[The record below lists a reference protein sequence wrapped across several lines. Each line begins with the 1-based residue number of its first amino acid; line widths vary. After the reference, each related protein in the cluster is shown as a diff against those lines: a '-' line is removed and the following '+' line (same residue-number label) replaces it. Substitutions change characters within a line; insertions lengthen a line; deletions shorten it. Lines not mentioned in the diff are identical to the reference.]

1 MFLVNKEDK
10 TTQEIKD
17 ISFKSCGLKERDD
30 LQEWISN
37 NPMIL
42 GEELLIIQKEFDGFS
57 DTNERLDLLALDKN
71 GNLVII
77 ENKLDDSGKNVVWQ
91 AMKYAGYCSSLKND
105 DIKKIYHQY
114 INKRGLKINAEE
126 SITEFLEK
134 ADFSEVQLNQ
144 DLSQR
149 IILVARE
156 FRREVTNTVI
166 WARKFGIKIQCIKI
180 IPYQIREQL
189 VVDTD
194 QIIPVKDIADIMI
207 GYDEKAKEEVE
218 NKDKLANCQITRNE
232 FWHLFLPKFN
242 EKSNLFAGRNIEL
255 NQYDHW
261 FSTGSGIS
269 GVYFNFLITKD
280 YAGVELG
287 ISGGTQEKN
296 KKIYDYFY
304 NNKDEIETAFGKEM
318 EWERLDDKKM
328 SRISSKLHG
337 VSVYNKEDWNEMMEF
352 LTETMIKFEKA
363 LRKYINN
370 YSRNIK
376 NKTKESKITM

>member
-10 TTQEIKD
+10 TTKEIKD

-30 LQEWISN
+30 LQEWICN

-42 GEELLIIQKEFDGFS
+42 GEDLLIIQKEFDGFS
-57 DTNERLDLLALDKN
+57 DTNERLDLLAIDKK
-71 GNLVII
+71 GNLVVI

-91 AMKYAGYCSSLKND
+91 AMKYAGYCSSLKNE
-105 DIKKIYHQY
+105 DIREIYQQY
-114 INKRGLKINAEE
+114 INKKGLKINADE
-126 SITEFLEK
+126 SIAEFLEK

-144 DLSQR
+144 DLTQR
-149 IILVARE
+149 IILVSRE
-156 FRREVTNTVI
+156 FRKEVTNTVI
-166 WARKFGIKIQCIKI
+166 WARKFGMKIQCIKV
-180 IPYQIREQL
+180 IPYKIGEQL

-207 GYDEKAKEEVE
+207 GYDEKSKEDAEKKE
-218 NKDKLANCQITRNE
+218 KLANCQVIRNE

-242 EKSNLFAGRNIEL
+242 QKSNLFAGRNIEL

-269 GVYFNFLITKD
+269 EVHFSFLITKD

-296 KKIYDYFY
+296 KKIFDYFY
-304 NNKDEIETAFGKEM
+304 KNKKEIEDSFGEKLD
-318 EWERLDDKKM
+318 WERLDNKRM
-328 SRISSKLHG
+328 SRIASKLHG
-337 VSVYNKEDWNEMMEF
+337 VSIYNREDWNRIMEF
-352 LTETMIKFEKA
+352 LTDTMIKFEKA
-363 LRKYINN
+363 LRKYIDS
-370 YSRNIK
+370 YSKKRDK
-376 NKTKESKITM
+376 

>member
-105 DIKKIYHQY
+105 DIKEIYQQY
-114 INKRGLKINAEE
+114 INKKGLNSKAEE

-156 FRREVTNTVI
+156 FRKEVTNTVI
-166 WARKFGIKIQCIKI
+166 WARKFGIKIQCIKV
-180 IPYQIREQL
+180 IPYQIGEQL

-207 GYDEKAKEEVE
+207 GYDEKTKEEVE

-242 EKSNLFAGRNIEL
+242 EKSSLFAGRNIEL

-269 GVYFNFLITKD
+269 GVHFSFLITKD

-287 ISGGTQEKN
+287 ISGGTQEEN
-296 KKIYDYFY
+296 KKVYDYFY
-304 NNKDEIETAFGKEM
+304 KNKNEIENAFGKEM

-328 SRISSKLHG
+328 SRISSKLRG
-337 VSVYNKEDWNEMMEF
+337 VSIYNREDWEEMMEF

-370 YSRNIK
+370 YSKNIK
-376 NKTKESKITM
+376 K